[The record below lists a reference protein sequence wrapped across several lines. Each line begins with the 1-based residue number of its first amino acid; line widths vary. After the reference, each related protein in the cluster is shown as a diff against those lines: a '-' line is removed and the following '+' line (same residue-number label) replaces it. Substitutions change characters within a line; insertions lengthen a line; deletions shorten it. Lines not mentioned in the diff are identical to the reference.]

1 MMYIFNMI
9 FAAFTKSYLY
19 SENEDIPV
27 FRGIGV
33 IVTIQ
38 IGLIMVLQELIN
50 NRTCFL
56 QKLFG
61 TNEFYLIL
69 SEIIIF
75 FIFNLLYFTEKR
87 VVDILSQYDKITHF
101 KKGLIQLIGLIL
113 IILPFIIYM
122 RLPNNCN

>member
-1 MMYIFNMI
+1 MI